1 VTGAGSGQ
9 FAFAIEDSFR
19 TLPGVPSWLKPGEGV
34 DVTDATLDR
43 QLIDNPQSNDARG
56 DGSVEGNVRG
66 TWAVT
71 FDYAGTN
78 WHQWAFPASGPVE
91 LAPNGLVPTATIYLG
106 ANLPGNET
114 DQDRFLAGAAVE
126 SMSLTYTEGDT
137 LSVELSGFYF
147 DEPEV
152 GGTHGDAP
160 TDAEIQGPSK
170 SDIVTAA
177 GFDLQV
183 AGASIDNLQS
193 VTLSVSGMASERSQQ
208 SQYPSDV
215 VVGNLDQNLSVT
227 AILSDNT
234 LRERT
239 YGSDTAAEPVSQVDE
254 TTASATA
261 TARDGTTDTYNLTRV
276 QPSTTSW
283 ESLTSSEEQTTNP
296 TELTFVNMEVA

>member
-1 VTGAGSGQ
+1 MTGAGSGQ

-56 DGSVEGNVRG
+56 DGSVEGNIRG

-78 WHQWAFPASGPVE
+78 WHQWAFPATDPVE
-91 LAPNGLVPTATIYLG
+91 LAPNGLVSTATIYLG
-106 ANLPGNET
+106 ANLPGNEE

-170 SDIVTAA
+170 SDIVTGA

-215 VVGNLDQNLSVT
+215 VVGNLDQSLSVT

-283 ESLTSSEEQTTNP
+283 ESLTSAEEQTTNP
-296 TELTFVNMEVA
+296 TELTFVNLEVA

>member
-1 VTGAGSGQ
+1 MTGAGSGQ

-56 DGSVEGNVRG
+56 DGSVEGNIRG

-78 WHQWAFPASGPVE
+78 WHQWAFPATDPVE

-126 SMSLTYTEGDT
+126 SMSITYTEGDT

-152 GGTHGDAP
+152 GGSHGSAP

-170 SDIVTAA
+170 SDIVTGA
-177 GFDLQV
+177 GFDLEV
-183 AGASIDNLQS
+183 AGAEIDNLQS

-215 VVGNLDQNLSVT
+215 VVGNLDQSLSVT

-239 YGSDTAAEPVSQVDE
+239 YGSDTAVDPISEVQE
-254 TTASATA
+254 TTATVSAIS
-261 TARDGTTDTYNLTRV
+261 RDGTADTYNLTRV

-283 ESLTSSEEQTTNP
+283 ESLTSAEEQTTNP
-296 TELTFVNMEVA
+296 TELTFVNLEVA

>member
-1 VTGAGSGQ
+1 MTGAGSGQ